1 MNSSFLFSCSHVGSF
16 LLKACIA
23 DKNVADCRDVVQ
35 CCLNNMGETTNTI
48 VTAMLLDLFPYFSVA
63 APNYKYK
70 LLVFRLNENSAHIAV
85 EVLEYRNI
93 ISEKLTNSSLHVD
106 DADNVFRFWN
116 EFVFDSNFW
125 NWKALV

>member
-1 MNSSFLFSCSHVGSF
+1 
-16 LLKACIA
+16 
-23 DKNVADCRDVVQ
+23 
-35 CCLNNMGETTNTI
+35 MGETTNTI

-63 APNYKYK
+63 APSYKYK
-70 LLVFRLNENSAHIAV
+70 WLVFRLNESSAHIAV

-116 EFVFDSNFW
+116 EFVFDSNF
-125 NWKALV
+125 